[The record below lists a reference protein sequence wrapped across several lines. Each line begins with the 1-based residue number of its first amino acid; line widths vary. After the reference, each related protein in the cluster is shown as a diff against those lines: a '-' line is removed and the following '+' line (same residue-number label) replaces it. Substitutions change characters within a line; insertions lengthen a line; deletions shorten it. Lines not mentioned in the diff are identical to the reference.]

1 MQVLEIDSQVK
12 AFIRPEDGANVG
24 LIQAEDCM
32 LLIDTASSPAEIRGL
47 LSAVDTQPEQVSQ
60 VVNTHFH
67 TDHTW
72 GNQLFDCPILA
83 HRLCLERMRL
93 NLQDEWSEAELQA
106 YRLELEQTNPQKAE
120 EVRLLL
126 QELHIKLPNQVFER
140 QVENEIGNLKYVVIH
155 MGGHTPD
162 SAIVWLPE
170 RGILFASDLIFQGRY
185 PYLFD
190 ANIPDWIVTL
200 QRLTEYHAQ
209 VIIPGHGVRCSA
221 ADIAHLKNYLQ
232 ETWDR
237 VGEHIRQGHTAE
249 ETVID
254 AAFPFFA
261 PGKYEKLHQVNI
273 RLIYEQITS
282 PPDRD

>member
-1 MQVLEIDSQVK
+1 MQVLKIDSQVK
-12 AFIRPEDGANVG
+12 AFIRLEDGANVG
-24 LIQAEDCM
+24 LIQAEAGM
-32 LLIDTASSPAEIRGL
+32 LLIDTASSPADIRGL
-47 LSAVDTQPEQVSQ
+47 LSAVDARPEQVNQ

-93 NLQDEWSEAELQA
+93 SLQDEWSVAELHA
-106 YRLELEQTNPQKAE
+106 YVTELEKTNPQKAE
-120 EVRLLL
+120 ELRLLL
-126 QELHIKLPNQVFER
+126 QELRIKLPNQVFE
-140 QVENEIGNLKYVVIH
+140 QKAEAEIGILNYMVIH

-170 RGILFASDLIFQGRY
+170 RGILFAADLIFQGRY

-190 ANIPDWIVTL
+190 ANIPDWIAAL
-200 QRLTEYHAQ
+200 QRLIEYQAQ
-209 VIIPGHGVRCSA
+209 VIIPGHGVRCSD

-237 VGEHIRQGHTAE
+237 AREHIRQGHTIE

-254 AAFPFFA
+254 AAFPIFA
-261 PGKYEKLHQVNI
+261 PGKYEKLHQANI
-273 RLIYEQITS
+273 RYIYEQIAS
-282 PPDRD
+282 PPLGE